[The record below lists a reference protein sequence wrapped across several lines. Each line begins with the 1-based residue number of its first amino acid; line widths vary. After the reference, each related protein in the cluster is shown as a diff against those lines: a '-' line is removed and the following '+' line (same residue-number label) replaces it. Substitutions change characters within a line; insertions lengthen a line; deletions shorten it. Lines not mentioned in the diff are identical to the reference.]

1 MQPTFP
7 ANKQILLAS
16 AAALLIALLVIA
28 ITKKRNSQNRGRDEA
43 DDQLGYA
50 EGVADS
56 VGSTGAR
63 AAAKW
68 VQGLNAVEKSAR
80 GAVEDARRLPY
91 KIENLNQAGVRF
103 ESCKLNPSNNQSILV
118 YTIAEKDVAS
128 FAKIQVY
135 DNSNKEIGRC
145 KYQIKMKADA
155 ADALSFEFPPST
167 DLNLAGSASIII
179 DNN

>member
-1 MQPTFP
+1 MQLSPQVH
-7 ANKQILLAS
+7 KQILVIS
-16 AAALLIALLVIA
+16 ALSLIALLVFA
-28 ITKKRNSQNRGRDEA
+28 ITKKRNAQNRGRDDA

-56 VGSTGAR
+56 VGSTGSR
-63 AAAKW
+63 VAAKW
-68 VQGLNAVEKSAR
+68 VLGLNAVEKSAR

-91 KIENLNQAGVRF
+91 KIKNLNQAGVRF

-135 DNSNKEIGRC
+135 DNNNKEIGRC

-155 ADALSFEFPPST
+155 ADHLTFEFPPTT
-167 DLNLAGSASIII
+167 DLNLASSASIII